1 MMKSSKDLRVLIA
14 WTLNA
19 GDLVQK
25 VWSKFSDCVSE
36 EMQCWWFPVG
46 WNKGELEILIF
57 RNSIK
62 VALGKRTGND
72 RPITTTPNH
81 QITKC
86 IPCDT
91 IYKDK
96 DKHKEKDK
104 DKDKYNYY
112 NTNTNNTTATSH
124 QITKCIPCDID
135 LLLPLFDDDDN
146 KSDTDDD
153 DVDD

>member
-1 MMKSSKDLRVLIA
+1 M
-14 WTLNA
+14 
-19 GDLVQK
+19 
-25 VWSKFSDCVSE
+25 
-36 EMQCWWFPVG
+36 
-46 WNKGELEILIF
+46 IF

-96 DKHKEKDK
+96 DKHKERDKDK
-104 DKDKYNYY
+104 DKDNYY

-135 LLLPLFDDDDN
+135 LLLPLLDADDDN
-146 KSDTDDD
+146 K
-153 DVDD
+153 